1 MGDKGM
7 VKSAVAKPVTVTV
20 KTAKEITGLG
30 YTKIFELIK
39 KGELKSVT
47 IGRRRLID
55 CASLEALI
63 TPKVA

>member
-1 MGDKGM
+1 M